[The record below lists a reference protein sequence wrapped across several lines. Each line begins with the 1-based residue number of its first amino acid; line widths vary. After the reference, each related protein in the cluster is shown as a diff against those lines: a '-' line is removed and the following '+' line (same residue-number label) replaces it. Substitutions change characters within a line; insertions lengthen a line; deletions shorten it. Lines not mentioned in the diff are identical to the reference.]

1 MLMPGWLEEKKYTFA
16 FNSFHHFETL
26 QHASEDNKA
35 WLVKV
40 SVYAHE
46 LYTQSSCCTEL
57 NNVMTL

>member
-1 MLMPGWLEEKKYTFA
+1 MLMPGWLKEKKYTFA

-35 WLVKV
+35 WLIKV

-46 LYTQSSCCTEL
+46 LYTQSLYCI
-57 NNVMTL
+57 